1 MHYVESNGVERI
13 QHMRIQYNKTVQ
25 IINRQEYEKTNLKE
39 TAQISANFLAK
50 LSKNKPCQI
59 RHPYENCRGT

>member
-1 MHYVESNGVERI
+1 
-13 QHMRIQYNKTVQ
+13 MRIQYNKTVQ